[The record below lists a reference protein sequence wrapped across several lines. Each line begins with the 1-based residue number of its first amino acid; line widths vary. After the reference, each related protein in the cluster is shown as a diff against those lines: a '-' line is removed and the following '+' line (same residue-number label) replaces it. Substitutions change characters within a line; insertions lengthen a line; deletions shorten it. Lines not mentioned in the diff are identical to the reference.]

1 MIVKIYSDT
10 GKNETIAGTLE
21 TTSLDNG
28 MIDGIGSSAKLNI
41 PVGLTL
47 NEAKNELYVIQ
58 EMMQTTAYFFLRII
72 NLITLE
78 VHTPWT
84 GLNNIGY
91 NKDLNLARNCYVDQ
105 KNTPCKTNMT
115 EEDGI
120 NVTSQIALTNPY
132 FASIYSPQAL
142 LAQSRTVQ
150 DAWWSIDLQSTRTK
164 YKYSSPI
171 GGCTIYGSPTTGF
184 QPFQV
189 LVGNGSTY
197 SDGNVECFRVENIT
211 NNPPQQKDGHIY
223 YEFPCFARGRYL
235 YVHLLQPGIITLMYV
250 YIYPPLSSELMF
262 QGLISVGSDSNSIWI
277 ASIQLSTIIQL
288 NLTSLNVTVQYGT
301 TDVTRPWDFKDDL
314 LGGIYHTEKF
324 YQLSYFSVWSCNRPG
339 YDCISNPDYALVCK
353 QGTFSNGVSPCL
365 SCPAGTYSQNQE
377 ASSCLQCDFPNYTVS
392 VKSTSCQVCKT
403 DCDSQYRGDCGG
415 ASQGTCQSCQPC
427 PAGQRRAQCAN
438 FSSGACEPCPNLPAP
453 HQYYVANPECGVSAC
468 TNPLPAGNYWSLT
481 GWTSA
486 TNCSY
491 APCSNKPANSSYPA
505 FNNLNSVCKYAC
517 DPGYTGAAC
526 QPCAQGY
533 YAPFSDSQQCYPCPE
548 GTFAAGQA
556 SSACTSCQPG
566 NFAPLQN
573 STQCLPCP
581 NGTAA
586 PYQQAHQCSP
596 CQPGSVA
603 QQGSSACT
611 ACTPGYYADQSS
623 LAACLPCAQGFFT
636 AGPQTACD
644 TCAEGQF
651 AMSQAGPCASCL
663 QGQFSQASSTA
674 CSTCP
679 PFTFAQVPSGGCTQ
693 CVQGTHYPL
702 HAVLL
707 NTTGNAACDFRCAE
721 NYTETFTAQSAMCI
735 QLDPAMK
742 SFLFEA
748 YVQQATLTQAQIQ
761 EYQAIIA
768 QALGVREISEQA
780 MGINQSY
787 VFVNFRSNSL
797 QSVVQAPSEQAAVLL
812 AGQVYTSLFQQNI
825 NQAVQAKGLAS
836 AIVIS
841 NSLRYLFA
849 YSPSTTPPPTIPISI
864 TNVSFSASA
873 RQRAPSNGLACA
885 VVLATLLTIN
895 FIQ

>member
-1 MIVKIYSDT
+1 M
-10 GKNETIAGTLE
+10 
-21 TTSLDNG
+21 
-28 MIDGIGSSAKLNI
+28 
-41 PVGLTL
+41 P
-47 NEAKNELYVIQ
+47 
-58 EMMQTTAYFFLRII
+58 
-72 NLITLE
+72 
-78 VHTPWT
+78 
-84 GLNNIGY
+84 
-91 NKDLNLARNCYVDQ
+91 
-105 KNTPCKTNMT
+105 
-115 EEDGI
+115 
-120 NVTSQIALTNPY
+120 
-132 FASIYSPQAL
+132 
-142 LAQSRTVQ
+142 
-150 DAWWSIDLQSTRTK
+150 
-164 YKYSSPI
+164 
-171 GGCTIYGSPTTGF
+171 
-184 QPFQV
+184 
-189 LVGNGSTY
+189 
-197 SDGNVECFRVENIT
+197 
-211 NNPPQQKDGHIY
+211 
-223 YEFPCFARGRYL
+223 
-235 YVHLLQPGIITLMYV
+235 
-250 YIYPPLSSELMF
+250 
-262 QGLISVGSDSNSIWI
+262 
-277 ASIQLSTIIQL
+277 
-288 NLTSLNVTVQYGT
+288 
-301 TDVTRPWDFKDDL
+301 
-314 LGGIYHTEKF
+314 
-324 YQLSYFSVWSCNRPG
+324 
-339 YDCISNPDYALVCK
+339 
-353 QGTFSNGVSPCL
+353 
-365 SCPAGTYSQNQE
+365 
-377 ASSCLQCDFPNYTVS
+377 
-392 VKSTSCQVCKT
+392 
-403 DCDSQYRGDCGG
+403 
-415 ASQGTCQSCQPC
+415 
-427 PAGQRRAQCAN
+427 
-438 FSSGACEPCPNLPAP
+438 
-453 HQYYVANPECGVSAC
+453 NPECGVSAC
-468 TNPLPAGNYWSLT
+468 TNQLPAGNFWSLT

-491 APCSNKPANSSYPA
+491 APCSNKPGNSSYPA
-505 FNNLNSVCKYAC
+505 FNNLNSACKYAC
-517 DPGYTGAAC
+517 DPGYTGTAC

-533 YAPFSDSQQCYPCPE
+533 YAPFSDTDQCYPCPE

-644 TCAEGQF
+644 TCPEGQF

-663 QGQFSQASSTA
+663 QGQFSQASSTS

-679 PFTFAQVPSGGCTQ
+679 PFTFAQVPSGGCTP
-693 CVQGTHYPL
+693 CVQGAHYPL

-721 NYTETFTAQSAMCI
+721 NFTESFTAQSAMCI

-748 YVQQATLTQAQIQ
+748 YVQQATLTPAQLQ

-768 QALGVREISEQA
+768 QALGVREISEQV

-787 VFVNFRSNSL
+787 VFVNFRSNLL

-825 NQAVQAKGLAS
+825 NQAVQARGLAS

-849 YSPSTTPPPTIPISI
+849 YSPSTTPPPPRPASTIHIRI
-864 TNVSFSASA
+864 TNASFSASA
-873 RQRAPSNGLACA
+873 RQRTPSNGLACA
-885 VVLATLLTIN
+885 LVLATLLTIN